1 MTTEQPNII
10 RSPHAKERPY
20 FCMSRK
26 TAQDNRLS
34 LEARGILSYLLSKP
48 DNWEIMKSDLMTA
61 GNCGRDKI
69 NSIIKELIKFGYL
82 VVEYPHVT
90 EDGPKKGQF
99 LPAFYRLHEEPSTE
113 NPSTAEAS
121 TPNQHLDST
130 EETHSTDSTEKPL
143 RAKKPRTV
151 KAPAE
156 PVQEPLH
163 EDRLEDID
171 HYRVAEGLK
180 PFFPGMG
187 FNLLNPLSL
196 ILCGKPAKWQG
207 QEMTPHGIHSLT
219 WIDVLNFIT
228 HWQENKGFTLP
239 PTPPSFI
246 FNMSDWYQKTGR
258 KINRPSTPPPP
269 HEDLCADPLA
279 YVGTRGMI
287 NG

>member
-34 LEARGILSYLLSKP
+34 LEARGILAYLLSKP
-48 DNWEIMKSDLMTA
+48 DDWEIMKSDLMTA

-82 VVEYPHVT
+82 IVEYPHVT

-99 LPAFYRLHEEPSTE
+99 LPAFYRLHEEPFTE
-113 NPSTAEAS
+113 NPLTPEAS

-143 RAKKPRTV
+143 CATQRTRKKSGKKV
-151 KAPAE
+151 IPAE
-156 PVQEPLH
+156 
-163 EDRLEDID
+163 
-171 HYRVAEGLK
+171 K
-180 PFFPGMG
+180 M
-187 FNLLNPLSL
+187 NPMKDE
-196 ILCGKPAKWQG
+196 IAAVFEWDWDT
-207 QEMTPHGIHSLT
+207 MTADERGVIQRTAHSLCSSNVDPSEVIHIYRFCQGHYDT
-219 WIDVLNFIT
+219 FGPNALATNLSKSRKARGA
-228 HWQENKGFTLP
+228 NG
-239 PTPPSFI
+239 TPPA
-246 FNMSDWYQKTGR
+246 
-258 KINRPSTPPPP
+258 PSTPPPP

-279 YVGTRGMI
+279 YVGTRGVI